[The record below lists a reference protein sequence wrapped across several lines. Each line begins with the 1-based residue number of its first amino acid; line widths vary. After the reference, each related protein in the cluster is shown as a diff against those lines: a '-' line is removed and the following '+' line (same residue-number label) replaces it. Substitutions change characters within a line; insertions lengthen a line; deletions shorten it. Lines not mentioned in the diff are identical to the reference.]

1 VGAYGSLPLVKQG
14 WGYAGS
20 IMFLQG
26 LYVQGI
32 GRGTVN
38 IPDWMQEQEYVVT
51 FDHLYYGVCVYDM
64 PRVYC
69 T

>member
-1 VGAYGSLPLVKQG
+1 
-14 WGYAGS
+14 
-20 IMFLQG
+20 MFLQG

-32 GRGTVN
+32 GRSTVN